1 MELKIINIEKSESET
16 YIKYQYTAEEE
27 NGQKSY
33 LTLFIGDKDTAE
45 TKAIKE
51 SWVQDFK
58 EGDICDFEFVTKG
71 KYKTISAMKQG
82 GELEKTNEKYKVTQ
96 AMPEKPR
103 INPTEERICHGM
115 ALNNSTLLVANIFDS
130 KDYADKLIK
139 SKKEVVTLIYEI
151 AEEIYNEGKKRNW
164 F

>member
-51 SWVQDFK
+51 SWVQDFN

-71 KYKTISAMKQG
+71 KYKTISSMKQG

-103 INPTEERICHGM
+103 IITTEERIINGM
-115 ALNNSTLLVANIFDS
+115 CLNNGTLIISNIFDS
-130 KDYADKLIK
+130 KDYADNLLKN
-139 SKKEVVTLIYEI
+139 KKEIVTLI
-151 AEEIYNEGKKRNW
+151 
-164 F
+164 FD

>member
-16 YIKYQYTAEEE
+16 YTKYQYTAEEE
-27 NGQKSY
+27 DGQKSY

-71 KYKTISAMKQG
+71 KYKTISSMKQG
-82 GELEKTNEKYKVTQ
+82 GEIEKANEKYKVTQ
-96 AMPEKPR
+96 EKPKMPEKLR
-103 INPTEERICHGM
+103 IIPTEERICRGM
-115 ALNNSTLLVANIFDS
+115 ALNNSTLLVENIF
-130 KDYADKLIK
+130 
-139 SKKEVVTLIYEI
+139 EQ
-151 AEEIYNEGKKRNW
+151 
-164 F
+164 